1 MEDMAYSIDLRE
13 IVMEYIM
20 RGNSLRKARK
30 IFKVSLNT
38 IQGWKRLKKE
48 TGSLQKRSKK
58 AVCRVYNPE
67 KLENYIKDN
76 PRAYLKEIANK
87 FGGSVSGASA
97 ALKRMKIRLKKGL

>member
-1 MEDMAYSIDLRE
+1 MAYSVDLRE

-58 AVCRVYNPE
+58 AICRVYNPE

-76 PRAYLKEIANK
+76 PRAYLKEIANE
-87 FGGSVSGASA
+87 FLGSVSGASA